1 MSSSNQSDC
10 EATPAGL
17 MRCLIM
23 LADEAA
29 VLHLPRTLYAL
40 REALNECRSEMQAE
54 QVPAATAVLH

>member
-17 MRCLIM
+17 LRCLSM

-29 VLHLPRTLYAL
+29 VLDLPRTFYAL
-40 REALNECRSEMQAE
+40 REALDECRSEMQAA
-54 QVPAATAVLH
+54 QPLAAPALH

>member
-17 MRCLIM
+17 MRCLSM

-29 VLHLPRTLYAL
+29 VLDLPRTFYAL
-40 REALNECRSEMQAE
+40 REALDECRSEMQAA
-54 QVPAATAVLH
+54 QLPAAPALH